1 MASTGAPSDARYL
14 GMKRFHSS
22 SPSPIRNIAPA
33 TAVVLRSSPS
43 PRASRARRPTPTA
56 AEGSATVR
64 AAARLARAPGV
75 ERVVHRALQEDLLV
89 VVVAVQRGEAV
100 GDGAQPVRLR
110 RRRRQVGGDVGAVHD
125 PA

>member
-43 PRASRARRPTPTA
+43 PRASREPRRASRA
-56 AEGSATVR
+56 AAGSVTLR

-75 ERVVHRALQEDLLV
+75 ERVVHRALQADLLLV
-89 VVVAVQRGEAV
+89 VFPMQLGEAV
-100 GDGAQPVRLR
+100 GDGAQSMRLR
-110 RRRRQVGGDVGAVHD
+110 RRRGQVRGDVGAVHD

>member
-33 TAVVLRSSPS
+33 TAVVLRSSPR
-43 PRASRARRPTPTA
+43 PRASRARRPAPRA
-56 AEGSATVR
+56 ADGSPTVR

-75 ERVVHRALQEDLLV
+75 ERVVHRALQADLLLV
-89 VVVAVQRGEAV
+89 VLPGQLGEAV
-100 GDGAQPVRLR
+100 GDGAQPVRLGR
-110 RRRRQVGGDVGAVHD
+110 GR
-125 PA
+125 